1 MGIHMPKPDFRS
13 IPDDVIQA
21 YRFFLGR
28 DPESSQAIQG
38 RLEMEIGDFLQLFV
52 TAQEFLLKTLKPLAD
67 GFPLPHAFRSVRPE
81 VTLKRWAAERLPLDP
96 AGADAAEN
104 ATTWQDLLLA
114 VLTDQAFLRAVPAG
128 YDVVITRSTRQRTA
142 RALHA
147 PALGEGKEMIGNVE
161 YNGGTEISGWA
172 ANARDLQ
179 ERIFLEFHIDA
190 LYIGAVQCG
199 LYRRELAESLGSDG
213 QHGFLFSVPAS
224 SIPLLKKGAKLTI
237 LEAISKQRIA
247 RDLLLQYDDFD
258 FSDFASQVSAEIRD
272 LRAVLDKLEASLPV
286 VGTLTSL
293 PLHRYGDYHQAF
305 YTPTARQ
312 ERLLERLD
320 AALPAPPC
328 LDIGICVGP
337 RVKSAVIGHTAG
349 ILDSLIAQVYGN
361 WTATVVLEADVPDD
375 ERAILQA
382 RYANDARIVIEAAGG
397 ALAGAEP
404 AALLA
409 HTAARTRARGG
420 GWIGIIDE
428 PLRLSWDALSHV
440 ARAAARGTHRL
451 IYGDHDTLR
460 TGGDGRD
467 IHADPVFKS
476 AFDYQLLLSWNIV
489 GGLFFMDAGCF
500 DSLSARLAASPLPTP
515 PAGEAV
521 SGVQAHDLLLA
532 FAELYPR
539 GAALHLPR
547 ILHHLCDTRPADRQA
562 SRRSVERHL
571 ARRGIPALVESTD
584 IPDGTG
590 GTIAGNR
597 VVWPLS
603 DRAPSVTVIIPTK
616 DKFLLVGPCFE
627 SLLVSR
633 RSYPGRMQIIIVD
646 HESTCQETVDFLNR
660 ARAVEDVMVIGY
672 VGAFNWSAI
681 NNLAA
686 RQAQGDV
693 LVFLNND
700 MTVINHDWCS
710 EIAACAMLPEV
721 GAVGAQLLYEDGT
734 IQHAGVVVGVEGGAL
749 HEYSGELPASGG
761 YLGRTA
767 TRHSAMAVTGA
778 CLATRRE
785 LFIDLGGFDAMDLK
799 VTFND
804 VDYCLNL
811 CRRGFE
817 VIYTPYARFY
827 HFESKSRG
835 FDMSF
840 QKQDRARSELET
852 LRRRWPE
859 AFRADPFYNAHF
871 SRHAKPFQRLGPP
884 SALDA

>member
-1 MGIHMPKPDFRS
+1 MGIQVPEPDFRS
-13 IPDDVIQA
+13 TPDDVIQA

-38 RLEMEIGDFLQLFV
+38 RLEMAIGDFLQLFT

-81 VTLKRWAAERLPLDP
+81 VTLKRWAAGRLPLEP
-96 AGADAAEN
+96 AGGDAAEN

-114 VLTDQAFLRAVPAG
+114 VLTDPVFLRAVPPG
-128 YDVVITRSTRQRTA
+128 YDVVIARSTRQQAA

-213 QHGFLFSVPAS
+213 HHGFLFSVPAS
-224 SIPLLKKGAKLTI
+224 SVPLLKKGAKLTI
-237 LEAISKQRIA
+237 REAISKQRIA

-272 LRAVLDKLEASLPV
+272 LKAVLDKLEASLPV

-293 PLHRYGDYHQAF
+293 PLHRYDDYHQAF

-312 ERLLERLD
+312 ERQLERLD
-320 AALPAPPC
+320 AALPIPPC
-328 LDIGICVGP
+328 IGIGICVGP
-337 RVKSAVIGHTAG
+337 WVKSAAG
-349 ILDSLIAQVYGN
+349 ILDSLIGQVYGN
-361 WTATVVLEADVPDD
+361 WTATVVLDAAVPDD
-375 ERAILQA
+375 ELAVLRAL
-382 RYANDARIVIEAAGG
+382 YADDARIVIETAGS
-397 ALAGAEP
+397 ALAGAGP
-404 AALLA
+404 AVLLA
-409 HTAARTRARGG
+409 HTAARVRARGG
-420 GWIGIIDE
+420 DWIGIVGE

-440 ARAAARGTHRL
+440 AHAAARGTHRL
-451 IYGDHDTLR
+451 IYGDHDMLR

-467 IHADPVFKS
+467 LHADPVLKS

-489 GGLFFMDAGCF
+489 GGLFFMDADCF
-500 DSLSARLAASPLPTP
+500 DSLSARLAVAPLSAS
-515 PAGEAV
+515 AAGGEA
-521 SGVQAHDLLLA
+521 SGDYAHDLLLA
-532 FAELYPR
+532 FAELYPHD
-539 GAALHLPR
+539 AALHLPR
-547 ILHHLCDTRPADRQA
+547 LLHHLLDARPADREAGRRA

-571 ARRGIPALVESTD
+571 ARRGIPALVEDAD
-584 IPDGTG
+584 IPNGTG
-590 GTIAGNR
+590 GAIAGNR

-603 DRAPSVTVIIPTK
+603 DPAPSVTVIIPTK

-646 HESTCQETVDFLNR
+646 HESTCRETVDFLNR

-700 MTVINHDWCS
+700 MTVINHDWCR
-710 EIAACAMLPEV
+710 EMAACAILPEV

-767 TRHSAMAVTGA
+767 SRHSAMAVTGA

-785 LFIDLGGFDAMDLK
+785 LFISLGGFDAMDLK

-804 VDYCLNL
+804 VDYCLKL
-811 CRRGFE
+811 RQRGLE

-852 LRRRWPE
+852 LRHRWPE
-859 AFRADPFYNAHF
+859 VFRADPFYNAHF

-884 SALDA
+884 PALDT